1 MDKVQKQREMTE
13 QDILR
18 KLKKYGS
25 CASIRPCHFGK
36 TYGAVKLATE
46 NYNHIL
52 YLYPSD
58 TIRDMVIEQIVDY
71 FHLSEEDFKK
81 AIKKKRILKFDFMS
95 YMKLIK
101 LSEEE
106 MVEMDYDLIIF
117 DEAHKLGARC
127 TSEAVKMLRN
137 SLPEAHFLGM
147 TATPER
153 TDAIDI
159 IERFFDNTLVYPYTL
174 HDAINDGVILKPY
187 YVYSTYNQV
196 DQIKEEIL
204 EEWRK
209 KSWKTTSK
217 DIQVLDKQVVEIA
230 NLYNL
235 PNIIKGVCEE
245 AKIGDY
251 VKFICFF
258 NNFAH
263 LKEKKSDVISWFSQ
277 AFPNY
282 SMNTITI
289 TSETTETQN
298 NEKKLRELVY
308 KSKHVDLIF
317 SINMLNFGYHVESL
331 SGILMYRC
339 TNSNIIYNQQL
350 GRSLFNKK
358 HGIVIDVVNNIGRKA
373 LYDNYVR
380 NEEISYKKR
389 VKTEQIINGTYEDT
403 YTIKDNE
410 GNEIEIS
417 KDYYYDKDTGT
428 IMKKWTRHCNSLSEQ
443 DYLLTGVEASRKQL
457 EQKVI
462 AESFVQVAHKV
473 LLNYFKLWCTEVVHI
488 PFPISFKQMQEAYGY
503 KREQFIEW
511 FDGILKIENI
521 EFPYH
526 TLKSLTNGDELFSNV
541 CKTFSR
547 TNKVDM
553 NEVYAYYN

>member
-137 SLPEAHFLGM
+137 SLPDAHFLGM

-209 KSWKTTSK
+209 KAWKTTSK

-308 KSKHVDLIF
+308 KSKQVDLIF